1 MRWRLWGLTGPRITR
16 TRTTSKTPSAR
27 APSVALF
34 DFGGTLDADGVH
46 WAPRFYEAYRA
57 AGGAT
62 DRPRFEQIF
71 KAADQALATLPG
83 IRSLGFRDLVEAEAR
98 LLRDLL
104 PPDEAWEPARVAAQF
119 HADALAVVARN
130 RPLLERLAVR
140 YRLGVVSNFTGNL
153 EPCLVELDLR
163 RYFVVAI
170 DSAVIGVSKPDPRI
184 FTAALARLHTSPQHA
199 WMIGDNFDADIRPA
213 TDLGLRTC
221 WLTPAD
227 RQAPPGVPLSARIA
241 CLLDVEAVLGRG

>member
-1 MRWRLWGLTGPRITR
+1 M
-16 TRTTSKTPSAR
+16 
-27 APSVALF
+27 
-34 DFGGTLDADGVH
+34 H

-71 KAADQALATLPG
+71 KSADQALAGLQG

-104 PPDEAWEPARVAAQF
+104 PSDEPWEPARAAAQF
-119 HADALAVVARN
+119 HAEALAVVARN
-130 RPLLERLAVR
+130 RRLLERLAAR

-163 RYFVVAI
+163 RYFTVAI
-170 DSAVIGVSKPDPRI
+170 DSAVIGMSKPDPRI
-184 FTAALARLHTSPQHA
+184 FTAALAMLDTSPERA
-199 WMIGDNFDADIRPA
+199 WMIGDHFEADIRPA
-213 TDLGLRTC
+213 ADLGMRTC
-221 WLTPAD
+221 WLAPVD
-227 RQAPPGVPLSARIA
+227 RPVPPGVPPTARIA
-241 CLLDVEAVLGRG
+241 HLPDVEAVLGRG